1 MVTLGKLRQQVYTRL
16 AEQYTKKEQFKKTFN
31 SIMSVLNENKE
42 LKQVF
47 NIYTDF
53 EKRHISDTDIAT
65 EFVTEAVNTIK
76 GYMTENYISG
86 LKKLSTLVGDV
97 TCEQNE
103 VTKNLDVL
111 VHSTGY
117 DTLVERIES
126 KKYLVKTL
134 TEEKTVSE
142 SIRPVSQ
149 SILTSLLTTKFNE
162 KYSSMNESELSTF
175 KRYSSMNESE
185 IENTINDLKNEIKE
199 SIETLKENVELKSV
213 VMEVEN
219 KVDNT
224 SYDLLSLLKL
234 EQLKESLS

>member
-16 AEQYTKKEQFKKTFN
+16 AEQYTNKESFKKTFN
-31 SIMSVLNENKE
+31 TIMSVLNENKD
-42 LKQVF
+42 LKKVF

-53 EKRHISDTDIAT
+53 ENRHISDSEIAT

-76 GYMTENYISG
+76 EYMTENYISG
-86 LKKLSTLVGDV
+86 VKKLSTLVGDV
-97 TCEQNE
+97 VCEQNE
-103 VTKNLDVL
+103 VTKHLDVL

-117 DTLVERIES
+117 ETLVERIES
-126 KKYLVKTL
+126 KKILVKTL
-134 TEEKTVSE
+134 TEEKTVTE
-142 SIRPVSQ
+142 SIKPVSQ

-162 KYSSMNESELSTF
+162 RYSEMNESELSTF
-175 KRYSSMNESE
+175 KRYSSLSESE
-185 IENTINDLKNEIKE
+185 IKNSINGLKTDIKE
-199 SIETLKENVELKSV
+199 SIDTLKENEDLKSV
-213 VMEVEN
+213 ISEVEN